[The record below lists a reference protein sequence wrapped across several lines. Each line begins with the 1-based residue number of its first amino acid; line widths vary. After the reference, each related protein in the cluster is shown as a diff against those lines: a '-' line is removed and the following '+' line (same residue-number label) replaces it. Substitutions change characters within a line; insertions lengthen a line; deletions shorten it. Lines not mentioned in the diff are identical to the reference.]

1 MSLRAPNARGGTGF
15 SGGARSRRVQ
25 KGHHTMSTPDVIA
38 SIFGNARS
46 FNGWKDKDVSDE
58 QLRHVYEHMKWGP
71 TSVNCSPAR
80 IVFVRTPEA
89 KSRLKVA
96 LAPGNVDKAMNAPVV
111 AIVGYDTHF
120 HEKLPTLFPAN
131 PAVKG
136 WFEGEEKK
144 AFAEA
149 TAFRNGTL
157 QGAYL
162 MLAARAVGLD
172 CGPMSGFNN
181 ATVDATFFAGTSI
194 KSNFIC
200 GIGYG
205 DPAKVHPRG
214 PRLGFDEVC
223 QVA

>member
-1 MSLRAPNARGGTGF
+1 MLT
-15 SGGARSRRVQ
+15 
-25 KGHHTMSTPDVIA
+25 TDTIA
-38 SIFGNARS
+38 SLFDNARS
-46 FNGWKDKDVSDE
+46 FNGWKDKDVSD
-58 QLRHVYEHMKWGP
+58 QHLRQIYEHMKWGP

-80 IVFVRTPEA
+80 IVFVRTLEA
-89 KSRLKVA
+89 KARLKAA

-111 AIVGYDTHF
+111 AIVGYDTRF
-120 HEKLPTLFPAN
+120 YDRLPTLFPAN
-131 PAVKG
+131 PAVKS

-162 MLAARAVGLD
+162 ILAARAVGLD

-181 ATVDATFFAGTSI
+181 ATVDATFFSGTSV

-214 PRLGFDEVC
+214 PRLGFDAVC